1 MWICTLLGINSRE
14 GLTKLT
20 ILMDPMQAGETA
32 FLWYAHL
39 YGLNVSRGRILLRK
53 DKIVKIQQKCK
64 ESPTFLKFVQFFIP
78 LLCN

>member
-1 MWICTLLGINSRE
+1 MNIYSFGH
-14 GLTKLT
+14 KLSGKT
-20 ILMDPMQAGETA
+20 YEADNIDGSYAGGETA

-39 YGLNVSRGRILLRK
+39 YGLNFSHGRILLRK

-64 ESPTFLKFVQFFIP
+64 ESPTFLKFVQLFIP